1 MGQKLTKRD
10 KLVITNDTKYLATVR
25 NFTAQMVAL
34 SRLPRTDENK
44 IVLAVDEAVTNV
56 IEHGYEPNQ
65 VGPVEIEIL
74 IDDSAFT
81 IYIRDQA
88 KAYDPQTKQ
97 DPDIM
102 EHLKSGKKKG
112 LGVFLIR
119 QIMDEVQ
126 YKFKGGVQN
135 ELMMVKR
142 VARLVK

>member
-1 MGQKLTKRD
+1 MGQKLETR

-25 NFTAQMVAL
+25 NFAAQMVAL
-34 SRLPRTDENK
+34 SKLPRSDENK

-65 VGPVEIEIL
+65 VGPVEVEIEF
-74 IDDSAFT
+74 DDERFT

-88 KAYDPQTKQ
+88 KMYDPNTKN

-102 EHLKSGKKKG
+102 EHLKAGKKKG
-112 LGVFLIR
+112 LGIFLIR

-126 YKFKGGVQN
+126 YRFKGGVQN
-135 ELMMVKR
+135 ELKMVKKVPR
-142 VARLVK
+142 

>member
-1 MGQKLTKRD
+1 MGQKLETR

-25 NFTAQMVAL
+25 NFAAQMVAL
-34 SRLPRTDENK
+34 SKLPRSDENK

-65 VGPVEIEIL
+65 VGPVEVEIEF
-74 IDDSAFT
+74 DDEKFI

-88 KAYDPQTKQ
+88 KMYDPNTKT

-102 EHLKSGKKKG
+102 EHLKAGKKKG
-112 LGVFLIR
+112 LGIFLIR

-126 YKFKGGVQN
+126 YRFKGGVQN
-135 ELMMVKR
+135 ELKMVKK
-142 VARLVK
+142 VPH

>member
-1 MGQKLTKRD
+1 MGQKLETR

-25 NFTAQMVAL
+25 NFTAQLVAL
-34 SRLPRTDENK
+34 SKLPRSDENK

-65 VGPVEIEIL
+65 VGPVEVEIEF
-74 IDDSAFT
+74 DDEKFT

-88 KAYDPQTKQ
+88 KMYDPGTKN

-102 EHLKSGKKKG
+102 EHLKAGKKKG
-112 LGVFLIR
+112 LGIFLIR

-135 ELMMVKR
+135 ELKMVKK
-142 VARLVK
+142 VPH

>member
-1 MGQKLTKRD
+1 MGQKLSKRE
-10 KLVITNDTKYLATVR
+10 KLIITNDTKYLATVR
-25 NFTAQMVAL
+25 NFAAQMVAL
-34 SRLPRTDENK
+34 SRLPRGDENK

-65 VGPVEIEIL
+65 VGPVEIEIQ
-74 IDDSAFT
+74 IDEDIFV

-88 KAYDPQTKQ
+88 KAYNPDAKE

-112 LGVFLIR
+112 LGIFLIR
-119 QIMDEVQ
+119 QIMDEVKYQ
-126 YKFKGGVQN
+126 YKGGIQN

-142 VARLVK
+142 VSR